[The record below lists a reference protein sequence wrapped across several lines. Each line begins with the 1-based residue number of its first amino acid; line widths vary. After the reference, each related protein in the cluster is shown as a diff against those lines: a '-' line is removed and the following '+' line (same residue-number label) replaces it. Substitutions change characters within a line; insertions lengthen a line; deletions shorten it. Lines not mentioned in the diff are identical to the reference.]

1 MPPPSAVRAGDAIR
15 FRRDDAPLTCL
26 RLDGRMSLVD
36 YRRKREFSRTR
47 EPEPGKP
54 SAAGARAMFVVQLH
68 HASRRHYDFRLQVG
82 DVLKSW
88 AVPKGPSYDPAVKR
102 MAVEVE
108 DHPLS
113 YAGFEGEIPKG
124 QYGGGH
130 VARFDQG
137 VWSTEGDAESQ
148 LAKGHLRFEL
158 FGEKLK
164 GGWHLVRSG
173 KPARQPQ
180 WLLFKDND
188 AYAGELE
195 ADDLLGNVAQAPEE
209 DVRRAGG
216 GKSAKRK
223 LETVAT
229 RARRKRDWTAR
240 ASKLSNAKKRAAKQG
255 FFAPQL
261 ARLGEHPPDG
271 PQWLHELK
279 WDGYRILVSVAKGKA
294 MLFSRNALDWTSK
307 LPDIVAAIEALKL
320 DTGALDGE
328 LIAGSGTKADFNAL
342 QATLSGE
349 RAGALSLVLFDLLHL
364 DGVDVSASPL
374 LERKQLLAE
383 LLRDP
388 PPHLAY
394 SSHIAGDGDA
404 AYRLA
409 VEREFE
415 GIVSK
420 RADRPHHAGRS
431 DEWRKTKHLA
441 SEEFAVVG
449 YTDAKGRRTGFGSLL
464 LARPDRRHGWAYA
477 GRVGSGFS
485 DALLRELADT
495 LGEGTNKPTVEL
507 PVSDPALRRAR
518 WFEPKLVVEVFFR
531 GIGGNGL
538 LRQPSLKAMRPD
550 KSPADLRRDL
560 RGAKGGSKPKP
571 KRESTTGAKD
581 VSKPEPEPTHPE
593 RIVFPDDG
601 ITKGQV
607 FDYYRAM
614 ATWLL
619 PEIAGRPLSV
629 VRCPQG
635 IARACFFQKHLAAG
649 MDRVGKVRLREESG
663 ESADYLVVDDKAGLL
678 ELVQFNAL
686 EFHPWGAT
694 ARDPDRADRIVF
706 DLDPG
711 PDVAWTEVKRAARR
725 IRDLLEEAGLVSFL
739 RTSGGKGLHVV
750 VPLKPA
756 VAWGE
761 VKGFAHAFAEAVATT
776 EPLKFVDTASKRLR
790 KGRIFID
797 WLRNGR
803 GATSVASFSLRA
815 RAGAPV
821 AMPLR
826 WEELS
831 RLKGP
836 AAFDIGNAPARMRRL
851 KAHPWAGIDEVKQG
865 LPRASKSTASKR
877 PARR

>member
-1 MPPPSAVRAGDAIR
+1 V
-15 FRRDDAPLTCL
+15 
-26 RLDGRMSLVD
+26 SLVE
-36 YRRKREFSRTR
+36 YRRKREFSKTR

-54 SAAGARAMFVVQLH
+54 PATGARAMFVVQLH

-124 QYGGGH
+124 EYGGGH

-137 VWSTEGDAESQ
+137 VWSTTGDPESQ

-158 FGEKLK
+158 FGRKLK

-180 WLLFKDND
+180 WLLFKDKD
-188 AYAGELE
+188 DYAGKLE
-195 ADDLLGNVAQAPEE
+195 ADDLLNDVANAPAE

-216 GKSAKRK
+216 GKPGKRK

-229 RARRKRDWTAR
+229 KVRRKRDWAAR
-240 ASKLSNAKKRAAKQG
+240 ASKLPNAKKRASKPG

-261 ARLGEHPPDG
+261 ARLVEHPPTG
-271 PQWLHELK
+271 AQWLHELK
-279 WDGYRILVSVAKGKA
+279 WDGYRILVSVAKGRA
-294 MLFSRNALDWTSK
+294 ALFTRNALDWTSK
-307 LPDIVAAIEALKL
+307 LPDIASALESLKL
-320 DTGALDGE
+320 DGAALDGE
-328 LIAGSGTKADFNAL
+328 LIAGGGTKADFNLL
-342 QATLSGE
+342 QATLAGE
-349 RAGALSLVLFDLLHL
+349 SAGALSLVLFDLLHI
-364 DGVDVSASPL
+364 DGVDLSATPL

-383 LLRDP
+383 LLQEP

-409 VEREFE
+409 IERAFE

-449 YTDAKGRRTGFGSLL
+449 YTAAKGRRTGFGSLL
-464 LARPDRRHGWAYA
+464 LARPDPRHGWVYA

-485 DALLRELADT
+485 ETMLREVARA

-507 PVSDPALRRAR
+507 PVSDPELRRAR
-518 WFEPKLVVEVFFR
+518 WFEPKMVVEVFFR

-560 RGAKGGSKPKP
+560 REARGAAKP
-571 KRESTTGAKD
+571 KRGKNAGATD
-581 VSKPEPEPTHPE
+581 VADIQPTHPE

-607 FDYYRAM
+607 FDYYKAM
-614 ATWLL
+614 AKWLL

-635 IARACFFQKHLAAG
+635 IARTCFFQKHLAAG
-649 MDRVGKVRLREESG
+649 MERVGKVRLEEESG
-663 ESADYLVVDDKAGLL
+663 AIADYLVVNDEAGLL
-678 ELVQFNAL
+678 ELVQFNTL
-686 EFHPWGAT
+686 EFHPWGST
-694 ARDPDRADRIVF
+694 ARAPDRADRIVF

-711 PDVAWTEVKRAARR
+711 PDVAWREVVAAARR
-725 IRDLLEEAGLVSFL
+725 IRDLLKDAKLTSFL

-750 VPLKPA
+750 VPLNPAIDWEEAKP
-756 VAWGE
+756 
-761 VKGFAHAFAEAVATT
+761 FAQAFAEAVTAT
-776 EPLKFVDTASKRLR
+776 EPLKFVATASKRLR

-821 AMPLR
+821 AMPIR

-836 AAFDIGNAPARMRRL
+836 AAFDIGNAAARMRRL
-851 KAHPWAGIDEVKQG
+851 KRHPWQGIDELKQG
-865 LPRASKSTASKR
+865 LPRASKAAEPKR
-877 PARR
+877 RPRG